1 MNLEYQTFEKPKY
14 RKPRQAFHRKA
25 TRRKIRKLSPG
36 DINSCADDIQDWRGG
51 GSPSNS
57 GETFRLGLMSAL
69 QKSVLFVIN
78 DSPTYTVEDHVIE
91 AAESWRDNL
100 CVDARDMEWDGY
112 EWIEI

>member
-1 MNLEYQTFEKPKY
+1 
-14 RKPRQAFHRKA
+14 
-25 TRRKIRKLSPG
+25 
-36 DINSCADDIQDWRGG
+36 
-51 GSPSNS
+51 
-57 GETFRLGLMSAL
+57 MSAL

>member
-1 MNLEYQTFEKPKY
+1 MKLDNQTFEMSKY
-14 RKPRQAFHRKA
+14 RLPRRTLHRKA
-25 TRRKIRKLSPG
+25 TRRKIRKLSP
-36 DINSCADDIQDWRGG
+36 DDTCPDDIQDWRGG
-51 GSPSNS
+51 GGSANS

-91 AAESWRDNL
+91 AAEAWHDNL
-100 CVDARDMEWDGY
+100 SVDARDMEWDGY